1 MKRIAGYFLAG
12 VLAAALT
19 ACGGGDTAGGG
30 TPEGAA
36 SPVESRG
43 LFLLERTEG
52 EALDDLTAQETY
64 LIHVYDL
71 IPDAAKNVEMGGFE
85 SSYEMTLNGVNSY
98 EPLYAPVSYTVDGMN
113 TPGSAQYF
121 MLASGYAAP
130 PELGTVL
137 AGGEPIRAMSIYKIN
152 THDIQDDT
160 TATFTVTGCDVYD
173 CELQFQ
179 REDIVSIRRFDDVFQ
194 VEDAP
199 EDRQIAAG
207 YFQRVKTICNN
218 TATGTLFDRLGSNG
232 LTSYQNGLTLI
243 DGWARYGVFS
253 ATGLDGFT
261 EELAGE
267 EGPSDLPRFDR
278 EAVKRVY
285 PDLPVD
291 AFEDALASWLTNG
304 QTALDAL
311 NAGQDSGEAG
321 DLADAALAEMQTYG
335 PQITAFYTAKLRG
348 Q

>member
-1 MKRIAGYFLAG
+1 
-12 VLAAALT
+12 
-19 ACGGGDTAGGG
+19 
-30 TPEGAA
+30 
-36 SPVESRG
+36 
-43 LFLLERTEG
+43 
-52 EALDDLTAQETY
+52 
-64 LIHVYDL
+64 
-71 IPDAAKNVEMGGFE
+71 MGGFE

-98 EPLYAPVSYTVDGMN
+98 EPLYAPVTYTVDGMN

-218 TATGTLFDRLGSNG
+218 TATGTLFNRLGSNG
-232 LTSYQNGLTLI
+232 LTSYQNGLTII

-267 EGPSDLPRFDR
+267 EGPPTCPGSTGRR
-278 EAVKRVY
+278 
-285 PDLPVD
+285 
-291 AFEDALASWLTNG
+291 SNG
-304 QTALDAL
+304 SIRTCRWTPSRTPWRP
-311 NAGQDSGEAG
+311 G
-321 DLADAALAEMQTYG
+321 
-335 PQITAFYTAKLRG
+335 
-348 Q
+348 

>member
-19 ACGGGDTAGGG
+19 ACGGGDTAGGEL
-30 TPEGAA
+30 PEGPA

-173 CELQFQ
+173 CEL
-179 REDIVSIRRFDDVFQ
+179 
-194 VEDAP
+194 
-199 EDRQIAAG
+199 
-207 YFQRVKTICNN
+207 
-218 TATGTLFDRLGSNG
+218 
-232 LTSYQNGLTLI
+232 
-243 DGWARYGVFS
+243 
-253 ATGLDGFT
+253 
-261 EELAGE
+261 
-267 EGPSDLPRFDR
+267 
-278 EAVKRVY
+278 
-285 PDLPVD
+285 
-291 AFEDALASWLTNG
+291 
-304 QTALDAL
+304 
-311 NAGQDSGEAG
+311 
-321 DLADAALAEMQTYG
+321 
-335 PQITAFYTAKLRG
+335 
-348 Q
+348 